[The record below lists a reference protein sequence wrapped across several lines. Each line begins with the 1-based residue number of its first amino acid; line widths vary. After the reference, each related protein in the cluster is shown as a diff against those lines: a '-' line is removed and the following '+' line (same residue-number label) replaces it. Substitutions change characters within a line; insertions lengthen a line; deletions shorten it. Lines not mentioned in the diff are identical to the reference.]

1 MRNLCLLV
9 VCGFLIGTVAARIQP
24 AHAIDAFKKEFVNK
38 YVKKESSD
46 PNEKAFAEAATKANC
61 NVCHVGKNKK
71 ERNEYGKALDELL
84 DKKADMKNS
93 KKIQDALETVA
104 GKNSKPGDS
113 TSPTFGDLIK
123 QGRLPGGE
131 ESATASA
138 AGN

>member
-84 DKKADMKNS
+84 DKKADMPLMS
-93 KKIQDALETVA
+93 GTTVPEFLYCA
-104 GKNSKPGDS
+104 VMVSRPLSCVRCAPRPGTANRS
-113 TSPTFGDLIK
+113 RGC
-123 QGRLPGGE
+123 RPG
-131 ESATASA
+131 
-138 AGN
+138 